1 MRTRNRPPTEW
12 TTLAVMVRSAEFSD
26 LKACA
31 LLDTSFVTSA
41 VWQME
46 NQEREGEVAVVFRP
60 VKLPRAMRV
69 GYPRDHTH
77 LLENWRRDECFLVA
91 EEGGVVRGF
100 IDMTVQTW
108 HMTGWINNLVVT
120 KRSRRRGIGSAL
132 LQAAMQWGYEKGLK
146 QVIAE
151 TQTKNYPAICFY
163 QKHGF
168 ILCGF
173 NDHYYLNQDIALFF
187 VQHLRT

>member
-1 MRTRNRPPTEW
+1 MLTTNRPSTEF
-12 TTLAVMVRSAEFSD
+12 TTLAVVVRPAEFGD
-26 LKACA
+26 LKACS
-31 LLDTSFVTSA
+31 LLDSSFVTSY

-46 NQEREGEVAVVFRP
+46 SQEKEGEIAVVFRS
-60 VKLPRAMRV
+60 VKLPRAMRAN
-69 GYPRDHTH
+69 YPRDHTH
-77 LLENWRRDECFLVA
+77 LLENWRREECFLIA

-120 KRSRRRGIGSAL
+120 KRSRRRGIGSVL
-132 LQAAMQWGYEKGLK
+132 LQAAVRWGYEKGLK

-151 TQTKNYPAICFY
+151 THTKNYPAICFY
-163 QKHGF
+163 QKNGF
-168 ILCGF
+168 VLCGF
-173 NDHYYLNQDIALFF
+173 NDRYYLNQDIALFF